1 MAIQFGAGEQ
11 VIKIWHWES
20 IQHEVDFS
28 NTSSSNSQYENFL
41 STEYDT
47 LSISKVESL
56 DEKADLE
63 QTSATD
69 EDFVEADLLTKAYTV
84 GATSDSSHLLP
95 LVPL

>member
-28 NTSSSNSQYENFL
+28 NTSSSISQTENFL
-41 STEYDT
+41 STEYDN
-47 LSISKVESL
+47 LSISGVESL

-63 QTSATD
+63 HISATAQD
-69 EDFVEADLLTKAYTV
+69 YEEADLLTKAYAV
-84 GATSDSSHLLP
+84 GATSDSSRMLP

>member
-28 NTSSSNSQYENFL
+28 NTSSSNSQNEIFL

-47 LSISKVESL
+47 LSISQVESL
-56 DEKADLE
+56 EERADL
-63 QTSATD
+63 QQISATQQ
-69 EDFVEADLLTKAYTV
+69 DFDEADLLKKAFVV
-84 GATSDSSHLLP
+84 GATNDSSRMLP